1 MVSQVSLRAQD
12 NAEMVLV
19 TEIDVLE
26 ILKRAKQFQS
36 GEGISAFESES
47 NVREE
52 AIRRSHKAGHCNKRG
67 GPVSAGKGDVPRP
80 CNMKKYRENYER
92 IFGHS

>member
-1 MVSQVSLRAQD
+1 
-12 NAEMVLV
+12 MVLV
-19 TEIDVLE
+19 KETTDLE
-26 ILKRAKQFQS
+26 IIERAKGFQA
-36 GEGISAFESES
+36 GEGVSAFESEA

-52 AIRRSHKAGHCNKRG
+52 VNRRSHKAGYTDRDG
-67 GPVSAGKGDVPRP
+67 QPRDSGAGKGDVPRP